1 MLLLYLEENLGLK
14 RLNCVIVK
22 VNIQEIS
29 QID

>member
-1 MLLLYLEENLGLK
+1 MFSLYLEENLGLK

-22 VNIQEIS
+22 ANIQEIS